1 MKEGDLLTKAE
12 VRSLLRISRG
22 TLDLMMKR
30 KELPYIK
37 LQRRVLFRK
46 KDIDK
51 FLESKLVK

>member
-1 MKEGDLLTKAE
+1 MEEELLTKEE
-12 VRSLLRISRG
+12 VQKYLKISQS
-22 TLDLMMKR
+22 TLNLMMKR
-30 KELPYIK
+30 KEIPYVK